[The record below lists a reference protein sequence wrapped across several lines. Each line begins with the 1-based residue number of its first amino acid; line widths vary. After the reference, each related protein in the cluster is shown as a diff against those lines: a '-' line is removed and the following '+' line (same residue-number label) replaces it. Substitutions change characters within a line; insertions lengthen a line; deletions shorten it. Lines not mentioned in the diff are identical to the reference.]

1 MKKVKLFVLAIAMIA
16 ILSSCKRIDAG
27 HEGILVN
34 QFGTEKGVSNV
45 SLVTGTVF
53 YNPWSKDVF
62 EFPTYVQTVD
72 YTDFTVNAKDG
83 SEFHVDPTVSLK
95 VMDSHSPQIFIKYRK
110 DLEEIINTTI
120 LNYVRDAFR
129 IQFNKYTTDS
139 IISKREAFENAVQ
152 LYLQKELEKEGF
164 HLEQL
169 TSGLKYPDIIIQSIN
184 AKNKAV
190 QDAQRVENE
199 VKKERAQADIAI
211 AKARGLAEAKLIEVR
226 AEAEA
231 NKLKQQTLTPLLIEQ
246 QIIDKWDGRLPVY
259 GNAPTLFKN
268 IN

>member
-1 MKKVKLFVLAIAMIA
+1 MKKQIIIIA
-16 ILSSCKRIDAG
+16 ILVLSIFTSCARIDAG
-27 HEGILVN
+27 HEGILIN

-53 YNPWSKDVF
+53 YNPLSKDVTEYPIF
-62 EFPTYVQTVD
+62 VQTKD
-72 YTDFTVNAKDG
+72 YDPFTVNAKDG
-83 SEFHVDPTVSLK
+83 SEFHVDPTISLK
-95 VMDSHSPQIFIKYRK
+95 VMDGHSPQIYVKYRK
-110 DLEEIINTTI
+110 DLQEIINTTI

-152 LYLQKELEKEGF
+152 VYLQKELETEGF

-169 TSGLKYPDIIIQSIN
+169 TSGLRYPDIIIQSIN

-199 VKKERAQADIAI
+199 LRLTEANAKKQIVTAESSAKAQLITAQA
-211 AKARGLAEAKLIEVR
+211 ESES
-226 AEAEA
+226 
-231 NKLKQQTLTPLLIEQ
+231 NKLKQQTLTPLLIQ
-246 QIIDKWDGRLPVY
+246 QQFIEKWNGTLPTY
-259 GNAPTLFKN
+259 GTPPTIFKN
-268 IN
+268 IQ